1 VRFALRT
8 LCLSVTAVLVA
19 CQQPGANLQA
29 NVYKAGQV
37 NQQQDA
43 KVIKI
48 LAVLP
53 AKIEV
58 DNEQA
63 KATAQLVGG
72 LAGGIGGALLGNSIG
87 HNRGTNAL
95 LGGAGGGAAGV
106 LAGSLV
112 PDKTLVEGVSLTY
125 MENGRTLNSA
135 QVGRACDFTTG
146 DTILISTGP
155 GETRVQPNA
164 TCPLPPGSKA

>member
-87 HNRGTNAL
+87 HIVAQTRCL
-95 LGGAGGGAAGV
+95 
-106 LAGSLV
+106 
-112 PDKTLVEGVSLTY
+112 EGREV
-125 MENGRTLNSA
+125 A
-135 QVGRACDFTTG
+135 
-146 DTILISTGP
+146 
-155 GETRVQPNA
+155 
-164 TCPLPPGSKA
+164 PPGSWQGHWCPIKLASSTSKMDIGLF